1 MIQTQTNE
9 ITQYFDTVQ
18 TKGKLLTMVQAER
31 WSTAVLKTLAL
42 NLSKGTKRKLA
53 KALPQPL
60 ADDFS
65 RIFWLAHFRNTNMP
79 ALEFQEYVSRRSG
92 HTDKNF
98 AKKPILAVFSGI
110 KTLISKDVSDTVAD
124 DLSPEL
130 RDLWQRA

>member
-9 ITQYFDTVQ
+9 ITHYFDTIQ
-18 TKGKLLTMVQAER
+18 TKGKLLTRIQAER

-42 NLSKGTKRKLA
+42 NLGKGSKRKLI
-53 KALPQPL
+53 KALPKPL

-79 ALEFQEYVSRRSG
+79 AAEFQEAVSRRSG

-98 AKKPILAVFSGI
+98 AVKPILAVFGAI
-110 KTLISKDVSDTVAD
+110 KTLVDQEVSDAVAD